1 MRFKEP
7 GGFPAGQ
14 HLSEGYLAIFATA
27 IIWSTPS
34 LFQFY
39 LNRFYDPFA
48 QNFFRYSVASLT
60 ILPFAFFGARQA
72 KEKLDRKAF
81 WTCLPAAFPNVVHQI
96 GQVVALHYMGP
107 GVYAVFIRSSVITT
121 ALLALAF

>member
-1 MRFKEP
+1 MRSKEL
-7 GGFPAGQ
+7 GGLSAGQ
-14 HLSEGYLAIFATA
+14 HLSEGYLAIFATV

-48 QNFFRYSVASLT
+48 QNFFRYSVAFLT
-60 ILPFAFFGARQA
+60 ILPFAFFGARRATQQ
-72 KEKLDRKAF
+72 LDWNALRI
-81 WTCLPAAFPNVVHQI
+81 CLPAAFPNVVHQV

-107 GVYAVFIRSSVITT
+107 GVYAIF
-121 ALLALAF
+121 